1 VAIKVNLLP
10 REARAAR
17 SGRAAAAAIPRAGL
31 GVGVGISV
39 ITKALLGVF
48 VAMLLVMGLFGYRAW
63 SDRQAYQA
71 QITTLK
77 AQNDQLKGQLIELDQ
92 AERAKA
98 EIQRRIEVIG
108 KVARSQGVPLAML
121 NGVLRAVPQGVWLY
135 GVEMKP
141 QEVKVK
147 VEDTQTAGT
156 VGDTLGRLEA
166 KRTEVESQAPR
177 PPQRGGP
184 APAMREVSQLAGYSV
199 VIKGGAFNNFQIA
212 DFMDNLRK
220 VGIFADVDF
229 VVTEAERVEQTRVV
243 SFEVTASVKL

>member
-17 SGRAAAAAIPRAGL
+17 PGRAVSAAPRAG
-31 GVGVGISV
+31 ISV
-39 ITKALLGVF
+39 GLVTQVLTGVF
-48 VAMLLVMGLFGYRAW
+48 VLMLLVFGLFGYRAW
-63 SDRQAYQA
+63 SAKREYQT

-77 AQNDQLKGQLIELDQ
+77 AQNDQLKGQLNELDQ
-92 AERAKA
+92 AQRAKA

-108 KVARSQGVPLAML
+108 KVAKSQGVPLAML
-121 NGVLRAVPQGVWLY
+121 NGVLRAVPQGVWLT

-141 QEVKVK
+141 QEVKVR
-147 VEDTQTAGT
+147 VEETQAAPLGETF
-156 VGDTLGRLEA
+156 GRLEA
-166 KRTEVESQAPR
+166 KRAEVEGQRAR
-177 PPQRGGP
+177 PPQRGQ
-184 APAMREVSQLAGYSV
+184 APATREVSQLTGYSV

>member
-1 VAIKVNLLP
+1 VAIKINLLP
-10 REARAAR
+10 REARAVR
-17 SGRAAAAAIPRAGL
+17 TGRAAAAPILRTAGLRAGL
-31 GVGVGISV
+31 LTRILG
-39 ITKALLGVF
+39 GVF
-48 VAMLLVMGLFGYRAW
+48 VLVLLALGLVGYRAW
-63 SDRQAYQA
+63 STKRDYQT
-71 QITTLK
+71 QITSLK
-77 AQNDQLKGQLIELDQ
+77 AQNEQLKGQLAELDQ
-92 AERAKA
+92 AERAKV

-108 KVARSQGVPLAML
+108 KVAKSQGVPLAML

-141 QEVKVK
+141 QEVRVR
-147 VEDTQTAGT
+147 VEEQTGAT
-156 VGDTLGRLEA
+156 MSETLGRLEA
-166 KRTEVESQAPR
+166 KRTEVESQAAR
-177 PPQRGGP
+177 PPQRGQ
-184 APAMREVSQLAGYSV
+184 APGTREVLQLAGYSV

>member
-1 VAIKVNLLP
+1 MAIKVNLLP
-10 REARAAR
+10 REARGAR
-17 SGRAAAAAIPRAGL
+17 PGRAVSAAPRAGVS
-31 GVGVGISV
+31 VGLVTQV
-39 ITKALLGVF
+39 LAGVF
-48 VAMLLVMGLFGYRAW
+48 VLMLLVFGLFGYRAW
-63 SDRQAYQA
+63 SAKREYQT

-77 AQNDQLKGQLIELDQ
+77 AQNEQLKGQLNELDQ
-92 AERAKA
+92 AQRAKA

-108 KVARSQGVPLAML
+108 KVAKSQGVPLAML
-121 NGVLRAVPQGVWLY
+121 NGVLRAVPQGVWLT

-141 QEVKVK
+141 QEVKVR
-147 VEDTQTAGT
+147 VDDTQAAPLGETF
-156 VGDTLGRLEA
+156 GRLEA
-166 KRTEVESQAPR
+166 KRAEVEGQGAR
-177 PPQRGGP
+177 PAQKGP
-184 APAMREVSQLAGYSV
+184 APATKEVSQLAGYSV

>member
-1 VAIKVNLLP
+1 MAIKVNLLP

-17 SGRAAAAAIPRAGL
+17 PGRAVSAAPRAGVS
-31 GVGVGISV
+31 VGLVTQV
-39 ITKALLGVF
+39 LAGVF
-48 VAMLLVMGLFGYRAW
+48 VLMLLVFGLFGYRAW
-63 SDRQAYQA
+63 SAKREYQT

-77 AQNDQLKGQLIELDQ
+77 AQNDQLKGQLNELDQ
-92 AERAKA
+92 AQRAKA

-108 KVARSQGVPLAML
+108 KVAKSQGVPLAML
-121 NGVLRAVPQGVWLY
+121 NGVLRAVPQGVWLT

-141 QEVKVK
+141 QEVKVQ
-147 VEDTQTAGT
+147 VSETQGAT

-166 KRTEVESQAPR
+166 KRAEVEGQGAR
-177 PPQRGGP
+177 PPQRGP
-184 APAMREVSQLAGYSV
+184 AATKEVSQLTGYSV